1 VRDVEASLV
10 SDNVSIFTAVDCE
23 EKLVGLYKALPSL
36 STAEFDNNL
45 ILKQC
50 TPDGFADVIR

>member
-1 VRDVEASLV
+1 VEASLV